1 MGLPA
6 RQRRMLGRIEIALRG
21 SDPRLAALYSIFARL
36 TRDEEIPRIE
46 QLRHGIARAIVRIR
60 LWLAGLGPA
69 AVRRLIPRRRAFLL
83 FPVAIGLTVAA
94 IVFAALSSPAPN
106 CSPILPATAATGAHA
121 TSGKPCRN
129 QPQPMGF
136 YLGH

>member
-21 SDPRLAALYSIFARL
+21 SDPRLAGLYSIFARL

-46 QLRHGIARAIVRIR
+46 QLRHGIAKMIVRSR
-60 LWLAGLGPA
+60 LWLYDLGPA
-69 AVRRLIPRRRAFLL
+69 VVRLIPRRRAALL
-83 FPVAIGLTVAA
+83 FPVALGLMIAS
-94 IVFAALSSPAPN
+94 IVFAAVTSGSGPSCAPV
-106 CSPILPATAATGAHA
+106 LPAAATSAHA
-121 TSGKPCRN
+121 HASKLCKN

>member
-21 SDPRLAALYSIFARL
+21 SDPKLAALYSIFARL

-46 QLRHGIARAIVRIR
+46 QLRHGVARALVRTR
-60 LWLAGLGPA
+60 LWLAGLGA
-69 AVRRLIPRRRAFLL
+69 AVVGRLIPRQRAALL
-83 FPVAIGLTVAA
+83 FPVAVGLTIAS
-94 IVFAALSSPAPN
+94 IVFAVTSGSGPN
-106 CSPILPATAATGAHA
+106 CAPVTPVAASATHGHA
-121 TSGKPCRN
+121 SKPCKN

>member
-21 SDPRLAALYSIFARL
+21 SDPKLAGLYSIFARL

-46 QLRHGIARAIVRIR
+46 QLRHGVAKALVRTR
-60 LWLAGLGPA
+60 LWLAGLGA
-69 AVRRLIPRRRAFLL
+69 AVVGRLIPRQRAALL
-83 FPVAIGLTVAA
+83 FPVALGLTIAS
-94 IVFAALSSPAPN
+94 IVFAVTSGSGPN
-106 CSPILPATAATGAHA
+106 CAPATPIAASTTHGHS
-121 TSGKPCRN
+121 TKPCKS

>member
-21 SDPRLAALYSIFARL
+21 SDPRLAALYSVFARL
-36 TRDEEIPRIE
+36 TRDEEMPRIE
-46 QLRHGIARAIVRIR
+46 QLRHGIAKVIVRTR

-69 AVRRLIPRRRAFLL
+69 VVRRLIPRQRAALL
-83 FPVAIGLTVAA
+83 FPLALGLTIAG
-94 IVFAALSSPAPN
+94 IVFAAMSSSTPN
-106 CSPILPATAATGAHA
+106 CSPVLPTAASAHVHSSK
-121 TSGKPCRN
+121 TCKN